1 MSRYQLERIGRE
13 SQVTSSS
20 LILSSPY
27 QELAC
32 TVSHINS
39 SSFQYA
45 YPLLDSIYRSL
56 HQRYIVVLGKLSS
69 VNPAEPL

>member
-1 MSRYQLERIGRE
+1 MSRFQLERIGRE
-13 SQVTSSS
+13 SQVTSPS

-27 QELAC
+27 QELET

-39 SSFQYA
+39 SSVQYA
-45 YPLLDSIYRSL
+45 YPLLDSIFRSL
-56 HQRYIVVLGKLSS
+56 HQRYTVVLGKSSS